1 MKYLYGDLV
10 SLFKEHK
17 FDAIAHGCN
26 CFNTMG
32 AGIALTIKNEFPEAY
47 AADAKTFNGHRGKLG
62 TYTTVD
68 TTSGVIYNA
77 YTQYTYWDEND
88 MLSYDAVRLVF
99 ERINKDM
106 KSKGITRLGIPRI
119 GAARAGGDW
128 GTILGI
134 IEEVCTDIEVYYVEY
149 NGTVNK

>member
-1 MKYLYGDLV
+1 MHYKYSDLV
-10 SLFKEHK
+10 QCFKQGD

-47 AADAKTFNGHRGKLG
+47 AADAETFKGHRGKLG
-62 TYTTVD
+62 TYTSVR

-77 YTQYTYWDEND
+77 YTQYTYWDETD

-128 GTILGI
+128 GVVLSI